1 MTRMKLKCGKAG
13 WVWCASS
20 PDLNDAEHHVAAV
33 KDRSKIDSG
42 FYTIKELKK
51 IAKKNWKDY
60 PLESVL
66 KGMRR
71 MPKLMKRVVEL
82 KGGYLLTQEQMRG
95 V

>member
-1 MTRMKLKCGKAG
+1 M
-13 WVWCASS
+13 WCASS

-82 KGGYLLTQEQMRG
+82 KGGYLTQEQMRG